1 MSLSPAN
8 HVGVYDAK
16 THFSDL
22 LKRVESGEEITITKH
37 GTPVARLV
45 PVMKKF
51 TVEERRAAIE
61 RIKNKKLGEGL
72 SLGGRRI
79 RDLMNAGRR

>member
-61 RIKNKKLGEGL
+61 RIKKLGEGL
-72 SLGGRRI
+72 SLGGRKI